1 MQSQQAV
8 QCQEEE
14 CATIL
19 LEHGANPD
27 VTDSRGNTALHY
39 AVLSENTSIAA
50 KLLAHNANME
60 AKNKV

>member
-1 MQSQQAV
+1 M

-27 VTDSRGNTALHY
+27 VPDSSGNTALHY
-39 AVLSENTSIAA
+39 AVLSENTSIVA

-60 AKNKV
+60 AKNKVQ